1 MKDALNNRH
10 LNGEKSGKII
20 VIVNDVED
28 EIISEVSRVNKISEN
43 LEKEEEKKAM
53 GADERL
59 LLKVDE
65 ALKLFSDENDRCY
78 FGMEPGGDY
87 YTG

>member
-1 MKDALNNRH
+1 
-10 LNGEKSGKII
+10 
-20 VIVNDVED
+20 
-28 EIISEVSRVNKISEN
+28 
-43 LEKEEEKKAM
+43 M

-87 YTG
+87 YTGQNRWPQFDFELDLNAFRASVEVYQADFEQL